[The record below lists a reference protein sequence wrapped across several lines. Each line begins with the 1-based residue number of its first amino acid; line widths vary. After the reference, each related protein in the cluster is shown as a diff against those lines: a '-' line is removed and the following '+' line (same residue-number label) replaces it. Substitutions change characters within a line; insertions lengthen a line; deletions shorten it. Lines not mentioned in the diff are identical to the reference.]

1 MKKAYTRDLH
11 HKAALLKTAV
21 TPSVDDRDSALWGKP
36 ETASMAQC
44 TQFAGNVT
52 RTIINSKLQAQFH
65 CLSDSEY
72 RTEVLKELP

>member
-1 MKKAYTRDLH
+1 VTYWLIVY
-11 HKAALLKTAV
+11 LFTAEGEFV
-21 TPSVDDRDSALWGKP
+21 AKDTY

>member
-1 MKKAYTRDLH
+1 
-11 HKAALLKTAV
+11 V
-21 TPSVDDRDSALWGKP
+21 TYWLIVYLFTQEGEFVAKDTY
-36 ETASMAQC
+36 ETASMALC
-44 TQFAGNVT
+44 EKFAGNVT

>member
-1 MKKAYTRDLH
+1 MTYWLIVY
-11 HKAALLKTAV
+11 LFTAEGEFV
-21 TPSVDDRDSALWGKP
+21 AKDTY

-44 TQFAGNVT
+44 EQFAGNVT

>member
-1 MKKAYTRDLH
+1 MTYWLIVY
-11 HKAALLKTAV
+11 LFTAEGEFV
-21 TPSVDDRDSALWGKP
+21 AKDTY